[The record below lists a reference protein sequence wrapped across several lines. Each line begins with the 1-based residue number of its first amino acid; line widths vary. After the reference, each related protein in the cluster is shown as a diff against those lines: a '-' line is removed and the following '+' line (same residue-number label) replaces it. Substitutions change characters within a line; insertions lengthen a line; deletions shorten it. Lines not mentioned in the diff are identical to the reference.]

1 MTPLERYR
9 SDLENAR
16 FSHDHAQEGAVRHL
30 QRIFEDLIEEP
41 RWPDSGPKGFVG
53 RLTRRMRRAESPHA
67 VKGLYLWG
75 GVGRGK
81 TYLVDTFFECLPIA
95 RKKRIHFHR
104 FMRKVHDEL
113 RSLKE
118 QQDPLKIVGRRFAD
132 QWRVLCFDEFFVS
145 DITDAMLLD
154 GLLRAMF
161 EHGVTMIATS
171 NIHPENLYKDGL
183 QRARFI
189 PAITLIQTH
198 MDVINVDGGVD
209 YRLRNLEQAELYH
222 SPLDERADGSLL
234 ETFERVAPET
244 GHEGVQL
251 EIEGRAIET
260 RRHADG
266 VVWFDFPEI
275 CDGPRGTSDYIEI
288 ARCFHTVLVSNV
300 PEMTWKHEN
309 QARRFLNMVDE
320 FYDRNVKLVMSGQ
333 TPLDGLYS
341 GNKLQFEFGRAL
353 SRLKEMQSHDY
364 LALQHLP

>member
-9 SDLENAR
+9 LDLESAG
-16 FSHDHAQEGAVRHL
+16 FSHDHAQKDAVRQL
-30 QRIFEDLIEEP
+30 QRVFDDLNEAPP
-41 RWPDSGPKGFVG
+41 RPDSAASGFLG
-53 RLTRRMRRAESPHA
+53 RLRRRWRPADSRRM

-95 RKKRIHFHR
+95 HKKRIHFHR

-113 RSLKE
+113 TSLKE

-161 EHGVTMIATS
+161 GHGVTMIATS

-183 QRARFI
+183 QRARFM
-189 PAITLIQTH
+189 PAIALLQAH

-222 SPLDERADGSLL
+222 SPLGARADGSLL
-234 ETFERVAPET
+234 ETFERVAPES

-251 EIEGRAIET
+251 EIEGREIET

-266 VVWFDFPEI
+266 VVWFDFQEI

-320 FYDRNVKLVMSGQ
+320 FYDRNVKLVMSGE
-333 TPLDGLYS
+333 TPLDRLYS
-341 GNKLQFEFGRAL
+341 GKKLQFEFGRAL

-364 LALQHLP
+364 LALEHLP